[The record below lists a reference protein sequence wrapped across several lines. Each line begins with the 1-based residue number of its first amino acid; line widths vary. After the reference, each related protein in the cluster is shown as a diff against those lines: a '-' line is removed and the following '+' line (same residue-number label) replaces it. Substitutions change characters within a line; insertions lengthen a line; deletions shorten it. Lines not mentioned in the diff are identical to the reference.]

1 MLRDPPA
8 QLESVFNYYDIY
20 RKTFQPQSSPMTP
33 LESFFQNI
41 TFYRS
46 SRVLDGLGVD
56 LNLLKNPSLFDLGLD
71 REYHE
76 NLTLVQDYIRFLQ
89 QEFDLV
95 MLMEYFDESLVLLK
109 RQLCWKMEDILF
121 FKLNERV
128 QKEKQRISNQV
139 REQIKKW
146 NSADVLLYDVFNQ
159 TLWQKIMKEGPDFF
173 EDLSIFKKEK
183 EAMKN
188 KCLRKGKFLT
198 KLWAWKKVQGY
209 KLKTN
214 ISKELNTTCTKMTM
228 NELKYLSY
236 LQTKLTKQ
244 LQDVDD
250 NRIKSTASIIFCFPS
265 TVKVIISILDI
276 RFIVHIYPIFT
287 FQVLIHMTDLSMDY
301 IDTTDK
307 LLKSLNG
314 LLSALTRQ
322 INGGED
328 TFLHQASQFV
338 QFAITTLEKQ
348 DPTLKKQ
355 INKGIDFIVS
365 SIASLVTKVV
375 SSGAIYNA
383 TVFVSQE
390 IGEFFNDGSIPKIM
404 RNKYD
409 ELVRRLATAL
419 ERKTNIEDLCSKLLG
434 EVAFLEDNQMVLSFL
449 LYMFHLVARISL
461 PQLPH

>member
-1 MLRDPPA
+1 MTVFFPFFSHRLKQERFNDTEGNTVTSSYDFTGNQAQEKTSVPCKPVNNILFLKVHKTGSSTVTNIFNRYGDKRDLIFALPTEDSFHWPLRFEVSYATTFGGAPHILCNHARYNRAPMHFLFPKESTRYITMLRDPPA

-20 RKTFQPQSSPMTP
+20 RKTFQPQSSTMTP

-76 NLTLVQDYIRFLQ
+76 NLTMVQDYIRFLQ

-236 LQTKLTKQ
+236 LQRRLTKQ

-250 NRIKSTASIIFCFPS
+250 NRIVLCLLLFWLILCILLL
-265 TVKVIISILDI
+265 IISCCGELWKKHLL
-276 RFIVHIYPIFT
+276 FNG
-287 FQVLIHMTDLSMDY
+287 
-301 IDTTDK
+301 K
-307 LLKSLNG
+307 L
-314 LLSALTRQ
+314 ARR
-322 INGGED
+322 
-328 TFLHQASQFV
+328 
-338 QFAITTLEKQ
+338 
-348 DPTLKKQ
+348 
-355 INKGIDFIVS
+355 
-365 SIASLVTKVV
+365 
-375 SSGAIYNA
+375 
-383 TVFVSQE
+383 
-390 IGEFFNDGSIPKIM
+390 IGRIGFC
-404 RNKYD
+404 
-409 ELVRRLATAL
+409 RL
-419 ERKTNIEDLCSKLLG
+419 C
-434 EVAFLEDNQMVLSFL
+434 
-449 LYMFHLVARISL
+449 
-461 PQLPH
+461 

>member
-1 MLRDPPA
+1 MDWKEVAINKSLAARCSSSVVMSYGFLMSIMRISECNLTFPLMKEPRHRLKQERFNDSEGNTVTSSYDFTGNQAQEKTSVPCKPVNNNLFLKVYKTGSSTVTNIFNRYGDKRDLIFALPTEDSFHWPLRFEETTRYITMLRDPPA

-20 RKTFQPQSSPMTP
+20 RKTFQPQSSTMTP

-71 REYHE
+71 KEYHE
-76 NLTLVQDYIRFLQ
+76 NLTMVQDYIRFLQ

-128 QKEKQRISNQV
+128 QKEKQHISNQV

-146 NSADVLLYDVFNQ
+146 NSADVLLYDAFNQ

-173 EDLSIFKKEK
+173 VDLSIFKKEK

-198 KLWAWKKVQGY
+198 KLWLRKKVQGY

-236 LQTKLTKQ
+236 LQRKLTKQ
-244 LQDVDD
+244 LQDDDD
-250 NRIKSTASIIFCFPS
+250 NRIGP
-265 TVKVIISILDI
+265 I
-276 RFIVHIYPIFT
+276 R
-287 FQVLIHMTDLSMDY
+287 MT
-301 IDTTDK
+301 
-307 LLKSLNG
+307 
-314 LLSALTRQ
+314 R
-322 INGGED
+322 
-328 TFLHQASQFV
+328 
-338 QFAITTLEKQ
+338 
-348 DPTLKKQ
+348 
-355 INKGIDFIVS
+355 
-365 SIASLVTKVV
+365 
-375 SSGAIYNA
+375 
-383 TVFVSQE
+383 
-390 IGEFFNDGSIPKIM
+390 
-404 RNKYD
+404 
-409 ELVRRLATAL
+409 
-419 ERKTNIEDLCSKLLG
+419 
-434 EVAFLEDNQMVLSFL
+434 
-449 LYMFHLVARISL
+449 
-461 PQLPH
+461 